1 MLKGWNELGKE
12 DIHLVSDTIAKL
24 MTNIPNTV

>member
-12 DIHLVSDTIAKL
+12 NIHLFSDIIAKL